1 MATVIKGRVRA
12 LSPHFGLY
20 EDLSMVVCQFVTGIA
35 ALFEK
40 KTGLT
45 FIAPPDFA
53 GEPYPLLA
61 PSCDL
66 YITKTSPKFLWNS
79 FAVRTGLEPVT
90 PCVTGMYS
98 NQLN

>member
-66 YITKTSPKFLWNS
+66 YITKTSSKFLWSS
-79 FAVRTGLEPVT
+79 FAVRTAF
-90 PCVTGMYS
+90 
-98 NQLN
+98 

>member
-1 MATVIKGRVRA
+1 MATVIKGSVRA

-20 EDLSMVVCQFVTGIA
+20 EDLSMVVCRFVTGIA

-45 FIAPPDFA
+45 FIAPPNFA

-61 PSCDL
+61 PL
-66 YITKTSPKFLWNS
+66 RYIKTKTSPKLLWNS
-79 FAVRTGLEPVT
+79 FCGAYGT
-90 PCVTGMYS
+90 
-98 NQLN
+98 

>member
-1 MATVIKGRVRA
+1 
-12 LSPHFGLY
+12 
-20 EDLSMVVCQFVTGIA
+20 MVVCRFVTGIA

-61 PSCDL
+61 PLRFIHNKNESQISLELVCGA
-66 YITKTSPKFLWNS
+66 YGFLL
-79 FAVRTGLEPVT
+79 GP
-90 PCVTGMYS
+90 YS
-98 NQLN
+98 NRCIYPQLCFRSG

>member
-1 MATVIKGRVRA
+1 MTMATVIKGRVRA

-45 FIAPPDFA
+45 FIAPPNFGLTCLSLKKVDS
-53 GEPYPLLA
+53 L
-61 PSCDL
+61 
-66 YITKTSPKFLWNS
+66 FLI
-79 FAVRTGLEPVT
+79 
-90 PCVTGMYS
+90 
-98 NQLN
+98 